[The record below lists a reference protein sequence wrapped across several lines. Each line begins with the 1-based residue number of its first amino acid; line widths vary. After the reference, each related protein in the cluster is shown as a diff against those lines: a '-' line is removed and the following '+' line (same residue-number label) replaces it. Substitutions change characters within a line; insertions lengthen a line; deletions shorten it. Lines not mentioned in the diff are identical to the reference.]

1 MDNRGDSFITDIR
14 TVRVDIG
21 NGFEEFKC
29 VYETVGECVSLKVG
43 NPNSI
48 GMYIMLESQLKV
60 VSSLAEYEIKDWY
73 ETPTNVL
80 CKLKEESMYG
90 FELNILPMHA
100 DDFVKVINA
109 FKNIH
114 KFGKWKLQIK
124 NMPINDKGFKGLI
137 REILR
142 DKVKPQY
149 PNYNERY
156 ENKLI
161 NVMFKDS
168 IKALGEASADT
179 YELYYLK
186 YIRGLKEFI
195 ESNSGEAKP
204 MVEKK
209 PGIGTKI
216 MSIFK

>member
-1 MDNRGDSFITDIR
+1 MEDKSDSFIMGIE
-14 TVRVDIG
+14 TVRVDVG
-21 NGFEEFKC
+21 KGFEEFKC
-29 VYETVGECVSLKVG
+29 TPEFKDEDAILEIG
-43 NPNSI
+43 NAEVI
-48 GMYIMLESQLKV
+48 GAYKMIDSRLHII
-60 VSSLAEYEIKDWY
+60 SSLGKYEIDDWY
-73 ETPTNVL
+73 SSRTYD
-80 CKLKEESMYG
+80 LKEIMMTQDTGYK
-90 FELNILPMHA
+90 LNILPIHP

-124 NMPINDKGFKGLI
+124 NMPINDEGFKGLI
-137 REILR
+137 RAILR

-156 ENKLI
+156 EDKLI

-168 IKALGEASADT
+168 IKALGEASADR
-179 YELYYLK
+179 YEEYYLN
-186 YIRGLKEFI
+186 YIVSLNEFI
-195 ESNSGEAKP
+195 ESNSEKSKS

-216 MSIFK
+216 MNIFK